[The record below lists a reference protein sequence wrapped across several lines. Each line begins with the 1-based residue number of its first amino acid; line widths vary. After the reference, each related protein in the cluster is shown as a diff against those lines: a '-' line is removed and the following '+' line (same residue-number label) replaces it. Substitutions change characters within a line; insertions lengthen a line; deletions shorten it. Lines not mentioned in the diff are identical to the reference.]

1 MIRRMP
7 VYFYGSA
14 FSAVAVKTR
23 SLPQLEGPPPCR
35 PNSTRGTRSGC
46 LRLLQQG
53 PVRIES
59 AMQIDQTNLSIIRQ
73 LRDGRKSFKTIA
85 EKLGI
90 SENTVRSRVQRM
102 TDAGLLDIS
111 GLVDPDSLDGHR
123 AVLVGVKLKTT
134 DLVVKGAEFSRL
146 KGVVSVSVVTGRFD
160 LFLVVLLKPGF
171 DLLEFFTKE
180 VAKIADVL
188 STETYVVYKNFNL
201 KIPYV
206 L

>member
-1 MIRRMP
+1 MPAERKLAELERR
-7 VYFYGSA
+7 
-14 FSAVAVKTR
+14 
-23 SLPQLEGPPPCR
+23 
-35 PNSTRGTRSGC
+35 
-46 LRLLQQG
+46 LQQPYHQG
-53 PVRIES
+53 DVRIEN

-90 SENTVRSRVQRM
+90 SENTVRARVQRM
-102 TDAGLLDIS
+102 TDAGLLDDIS

-160 LFLVVLLKPGF
+160 LFLVVLLRPGF

-180 VAKIADVL
+180 VPKIADVL

-201 KIPYV
+201 KIPYM

>member
-1 MIRRMP
+1 VYGKKSKPGHCLGLKERHHGGRPAVRRTRAA
-7 VYFYGSA
+7 VGS
-14 FSAVAVKTR
+14 
-23 SLPQLEGPPPCR
+23 
-35 PNSTRGTRSGC
+35 SG
-46 LRLLQQG
+46 
-53 PVRIES
+53 IET

-73 LRDGRKSFKTIA
+73 LRDGRKSYKTIA

-102 TDAGLLDIS
+102 TDAGLLEIS

-146 KGVVSVSVVTGRFD
+146 RGVVSVSVVTGRFD

-180 VAKIADVL
+180 VSKVENVL

-201 KIPYV
+201 KIPYM

>member
-1 MIRRMP
+1 MPAEQKLAELERR
-7 VYFYGSA
+7 
-14 FSAVAVKTR
+14 
-23 SLPQLEGPPPCR
+23 
-35 PNSTRGTRSGC
+35 
-46 LRLLQQG
+46 LQQPYHQG
-53 PVRIES
+53 DVRIEN

-123 AVLVGVKLKTT
+123 AILVGVKLKTT

-180 VAKIADVL
+180 VSKIADVL

-201 KIPYV
+201 KIPYM